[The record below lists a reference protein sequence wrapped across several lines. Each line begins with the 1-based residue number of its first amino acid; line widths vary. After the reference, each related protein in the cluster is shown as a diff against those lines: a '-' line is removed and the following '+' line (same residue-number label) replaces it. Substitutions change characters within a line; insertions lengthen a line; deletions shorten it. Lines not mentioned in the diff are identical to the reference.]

1 MRITI
6 NPATVQVSPGGK
18 AALAITLRNTGA
30 IIDRFHLA
38 IEGIAAE
45 WYTLGAPATAL
56 FPGAE
61 EAVTLTI
68 HPPAGV
74 TTRADTYPITV
85 KAISQDDPT
94 KETASMV
101 TLMVTASGSVAL
113 EVTPRQ
119 AQGRSAVFNATFIN
133 RSNADATMTL
143 TGQDDEDALEF
154 RMRPDEMVDV
164 AAGEQVRI
172 AVRVRPEER
181 HFVGQPHSYS
191 FTLRGAHEVD
201 PNPFQPDPALST
213 MARFT
218 YIPRTQA
225 LRVPPWLWNPTTLIA
240 KVLAAAVIL
249 LLMYVGLKN
258 IFDTKPGAATASPN
272 ATQVAQLRAIINKS
286 SLTPGMGEA
295 AAMAGI
301 QLTAISQGTVISS
314 AAIANDLSVVT
325 PVPTKAS
332 VHPTAGKGT
341 KKATATAGPKPQI
354 AQFLL
359 IPSGSYVAATW
370 QIVGATTVQLNGQPE
385 PPNGAAALA
394 PDATAALLQATN
406 SAGTVQQVLPVPT
419 LPVPGG
425 AAGTVNGDAGSGGA
439 GGSGAGGAAPPATVL
454 PTATPFPTATPY
466 PTSTLLPTAVP
477 LIPIKVASSTP
488 TSVPPQTAVPPRT
501 ATSTPEPT
509 ARATATATA
518 TMMATATA
526 TTTPSA
532 SATETPSASATAT
545 PTAARALA
553 AATTAPTVIRR
564 VPTALP
570 TATKVPTRPP
580 TDHPSSPIPTSTAT
594 ATASATRI
602 PPTVTSTATVV
613 IPATATITATG
624 TLTATDTASATLS
637 ATPSATRTLIPTGTP
652 TPSQTATAAPTDTDT
667 PTATNSP
674 YPTPFWTP
682 TPFRIPT
689 APPPNVPVSTATLAG

>member
-1 MRITI
+1 MPVRITI

-18 AALAITLRNTGA
+18 LALAITLRNTGA
-30 IIDRFHLA
+30 IIDRFHLV

-61 EAVTLTI
+61 ETVTLTL

-74 TTRADTYPITV
+74 ATRADTYPITV

-94 KETASMV
+94 NETASMV
-101 TLMVTASGSVAL
+101 TLVVTTAGSVTL
-113 EVTPRQ
+113 ELTPRQ
-119 AQGRSAVFNATFIN
+119 AQGRSAIFNATFIN
-133 RSNADATMTL
+133 RSNADATMVL
-143 TGQDDEDALEF
+143 SGQDDEDALEF
-154 RMRPDEMVDV
+154 RMRPDETVDV
-164 AAGEQVRI
+164 PAGEQALI

-191 FTLRGAHEVD
+191 FTLRGAHEED
-201 PNPFQPDPALST
+201 PYPFQPDPALST

-225 LRVPPWLWNPTTLIA
+225 LRVPLWLWNPTTLIA
-240 KVLAAAVIL
+240 KVLAGVVIL
-249 LLMYVGLKN
+249 LLIYVGLKN
-258 IFDTKPGAATASPN
+258 IFTTKPTAAGAGPN
-272 ATQVAQLRAIINKS
+272 ATQVAQLRAILTKA

-301 QLTAISQGTVISS
+301 QLTAISQGTVVSS
-314 AAIANDLSVVT
+314 AAIANDLSVIT
-325 PVPTKAS
+325 PVPTKTS
-332 VHPTAGKGT
+332 TTSGHSTPGKGT

-359 IPSGSYVAATW
+359 IPSGTYVAATW

-425 AAGTVNGDAGSGGA
+425 SSGTVNAAAGSGGA
-439 GGSGAGGAAPPATVL
+439 GGSGAGGAGAGGAAPPATVL
-454 PTATPFPTATPY
+454 PTATPFPTATAY

-477 LIPIKVASSTP
+477 MTPIKAAFPSPTTAPSRIAGPLASATSSPKPTDSATTVATA
-488 TSVPPQTAVPPRT
+488 TAVN
-501 ATSTPEPT
+501 
-509 ARATATATA
+509 TATATA
-518 TMMATATA
+518 SATVI
-526 TTTPSA
+526 PSA
-532 SATETPSASATAT
+532 SATATAT
-545 PTAARALA
+545 PTAARALGTT
-553 AATTAPTVIRR
+553 TTAPTVA
-564 VPTALP
+564 PTTPKIPA
-570 TATKVPTRPP
+570 RPP
-580 TDHPSSPIPTSTAT
+580 TDHPSRPSSPTRTSTAT

-602 PPTVTSTATVV
+602 PP
-613 IPATATITATG
+613 
-624 TLTATDTASATLS
+624 
-637 ATPSATRTLIPTGTP
+637 
-652 TPSQTATAAPTDTDT
+652 
-667 PTATNSP
+667 
-674 YPTPFWTP
+674 
-682 TPFRIPT
+682 
-689 APPPNVPVSTATLAG
+689 

>member
-6 NPATVQVSPGGK
+6 TPATVQVSPGGN

-45 WYTLGAPATAL
+45 WYTLGAPAAAL

-61 EAVTLTI
+61 ETVTLTI

-74 TTRADTYPITV
+74 ATKAATYPMTI

-94 KETASMV
+94 KEAAGMV
-101 TLMVTASGSVAL
+101 TLVVTASGSVVL
-113 EVTPRQ
+113 DVSPRQ
-119 AQGRSAVFNATFIN
+119 AQGRSAIFNATFIN
-133 RSNADATMTL
+133 RSNADATMVL
-143 TGQDDEDALEF
+143 SGQDDEDALQF
-154 RMRPDEMVDV
+154 RMRPDETVDV
-164 AAGEQVRI
+164 PAGEQVRI

-181 HFVGQPHSYS
+181 HFVGQPHSFS

-201 PNPFQPDPALST
+201 PNPFQPDPALSAV
-213 MARFT
+213 ARFT

-240 KVLAAAVIL
+240 KVLAAVVLL
-249 LLMYVGLKN
+249 LLMYAGLRN
-258 IFDTKPGAATASPN
+258 IFDTKPGTAAAGPN
-272 ATQVAQLRAIINKS
+272 PTQVAQLRAIINKA

-301 QLTAISQGTVISS
+301 QLTAISQGTVVSS
-314 AAIANDLSVVT
+314 AAIARDLSVVT
-325 PVPTKAS
+325 PVATKA
-332 VHPTAGKGT
+332 VGHPTAGKET
-341 KKATATAGPKPQI
+341 KKATATAAPKPQI

-359 IPSGSYVAATW
+359 IPSGTYVAATW
-370 QIVGATTVQLNGQPE
+370 QIVGATTVELNGQPE

-425 AAGTVNGDAGSGGA
+425 AAGTVNSDAGSGGA
-439 GGSGAGGAAPPATVL
+439 GGSGAGGAGGAAPPATIL

-477 LIPIKVASSTP
+477 LIPIKAASPPPPTATPQATVPLSSATP
-488 TSVPPQTAVPPRT
+488 TAEPTDRAT
-501 ATSTPEPT
+501 ATATT
-509 ARATATATA
+509 TATATATA
-518 TMMATATA
+518 TTTATQR
-526 TTTPSA
+526 A
-532 SATETPSASATAT
+532 SATVKPRAIASATPIAVRTLGAAT
-545 PTAARALA
+545 P
-553 AATTAPTVIRR
+553 APTA
-564 VPTALP
+564 VPK
-570 TATKVPTRPP
+570 ATKLPTRPP
-580 TDHPSSPIPTSTAT
+580 TDRPGSPLPTVTLIATASATLIPPTSTAT
-594 ATASATRI
+594 A
-602 PPTVTSTATVV
+602 VLTATE
-613 IPATATITATG
+613 TITATG
-624 TLTATDTASATLS
+624 TLTATATLSPTLS
-637 ATPSATRTLIPTGTP
+637 ATPSATRTLVPTATL
-652 TPSQTATAAPTDTDT
+652 TPSETATAPPTATDT
-667 PTATNSP
+667 PTATDSP

-682 TPFRIPT
+682 TAYRIPPT
-689 APPPNVPVSTATLAG
+689 AIVPPNQVPPTATLAG

>member
-1 MRITI
+1 LPVRITI

-18 AALAITLRNTGA
+18 LALAITLRNTGA
-30 IIDRFHLA
+30 IIDRFHLV

-61 EAVTLTI
+61 ETVTLTL

-74 TTRADTYPITV
+74 ATRADTYPITV

-94 KETASMV
+94 NETASMV
-101 TLMVTASGSVAL
+101 TLVVTTAGSVTL
-113 EVTPRQ
+113 ELTPRQ
-119 AQGRSAVFNATFIN
+119 AQGRSAIFNATFIN
-133 RSNADATMTL
+133 RSNADATMVL
-143 TGQDDEDALEF
+143 SGQDDEDALEF
-154 RMRPDEMVDV
+154 RMRPDETVDV
-164 AAGEQVRI
+164 PAGEQALI

-191 FTLRGAHEVD
+191 FTLRGAHEED
-201 PNPFQPDPALST
+201 PYPFQPDPALST

-225 LRVPPWLWNPTTLIA
+225 LRVPLWLWNPTTLIA
-240 KVLAAAVIL
+240 KVLAGVVIL
-249 LLMYVGLKN
+249 LLIYVGLKN
-258 IFDTKPGAATASPN
+258 IFTTKPTAAGAGPN
-272 ATQVAQLRAIINKS
+272 ATQVAQLRAILTKA

-301 QLTAISQGTVISS
+301 QLTAISQGTVVSS
-314 AAIANDLSVVT
+314 AAIANDLSVIT
-325 PVPTKAS
+325 PVPTKTS
-332 VHPTAGKGT
+332 TTSGHSTPGKGT

-359 IPSGSYVAATW
+359 IPSGTYVAATW

-425 AAGTVNGDAGSGGA
+425 SSGTVNGDAGSGGA
-439 GGSGAGGAAPPATVL
+439 GGSGAGGAGGAAPPATVL

-477 LIPIKVASSTP
+477 VIPITAASPSP
-488 TSVPPQTAVPPRT
+488 TNAPPQTAVPLRS
-501 ATSTPEPT
+501 ATSSPKPT
-509 ARATATATA
+509 ASATATAKA
-518 TMMATATA
+518 TATATA

-532 SATETPSASATAT
+532 SSTMAPSVTSTAS
-545 PTAARALA
+545 PTVAKALGV
-553 AATTAPTVIRR
+553 ATTAPVV
-564 VPTALP
+564 VPTTPRIA
-570 TATKVPTRPP
+570 TRPP
-580 TDHPSSPIPTSTAT
+580 TDHPSSPTRTSTVT
-594 ATASATRI
+594 ATASATLI
-602 PPTVTSTATVV
+602 PPTVTSTVTAISTSTV
-613 IPATATITATG
+613 TATG
-624 TLTATDTASATLS
+624 TLTATDTVSATLTP
-637 ATPSATRTLIPTGTP
+637 TPSATGTLVPTATL

-667 PTATNSP
+667 PTATDSP

-682 TPFRIPT
+682 TYIPR
-689 APPPNVPVSTATLAG
+689 PPTVPAPNVPPPTATFAG